1 MFSGQW
7 IFTEHL
13 LYITGLK
20 VHVIS
25 TGHDSCRCK
34 FTKCSMPQFFHIQSR
49 NEVHVLDSQI
59 NLCNGGGSEGY
70 MTIEQAFNIV
80 FS

>member
-34 FTKCSMPQFFHIQSR
+34 LTKCSMLQFLRIQNR

-59 NLCNGGGSEGY
+59 NLCNGGGSEG
-70 MTIEQAFNIV
+70 
-80 FS
+80 